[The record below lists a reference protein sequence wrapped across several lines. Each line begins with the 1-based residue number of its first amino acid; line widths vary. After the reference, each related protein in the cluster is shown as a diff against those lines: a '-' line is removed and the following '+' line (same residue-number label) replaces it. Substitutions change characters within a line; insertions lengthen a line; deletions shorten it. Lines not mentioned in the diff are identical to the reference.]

1 MKKKNTTDILI
12 CGVGGQGILL
22 ASEILSEV
30 FIRAGFDV
38 KKSEVHGMA
47 QRGGSVESHVRAG
60 EKVYSP
66 LIKKGEAD
74 FILAFE
80 DMEGLRYLDYLAQ
93 EGKFIRNTQK
103 IIPLSVTVGGAQ
115 YPTNTDEI
123 ASQYGIKT
131 ISIDAIGIA
140 QNLGSDK
147 VVNIILLGL
156 LAQYLDIKKDIWL
169 NVVADWMSLKKL
181 PPRMVEINQKAFE
194 LGFTHC

>member
-1 MKKKNTTDILI
+1 MKKNSTTDILI

-60 EKVYSP
+60 EKIYSP
-66 LIKKGEAD
+66 FIKKGEAD

-80 DMEGLRYLDYLAQ
+80 NMEGLRYLDYLAP
-93 EGKFIRNTQK
+93 EGKLIHNIQK
-103 IIPLSVTVGGAQ
+103 IIPLSVTIGGAQ
-115 YPTNTDEI
+115 YPKNPDAI
-123 ASQYGIKT
+123 AAQYGIKS
-131 ISIDAIGIA
+131 IPIDAIGIA
-140 QNLGSDK
+140 QRLGSDK

-156 LAQYLDIKKDIWL
+156 LAQYLDIKKEIWL
-169 NVVADWMSLKKL
+169 NIISEWMSLKRLSPK
-181 PPRMVEINQKAFE
+181 MVEINQKAFE
-194 LGFTHC
+194 AGFTN